1 MAAKVPLEVAEKV
14 LEDLINARNMDDIV
28 TEVCEKTGLE
38 WKRAESFVT
47 RLFVEN
53 KNRIALSQKILEDLT
68 SARNMD
74 DIVREVCEKADLDW
88 KRAESL
94 VNRLS
99 AENSDKI
106 ILSQSPVLVPLA
118 LFTFVSGVVLVFY
131 DLYQFYQVYSAN
143 SKTFLFEMLF
153 LGMNGQVIFWSFL
166 FGVAMVIGSLKGMER
181 IWGAVFERFG
191 KVFKLE

>member
-1 MAAKVPLEVAEKV
+1 MVAKISLEVKEKV
-14 LEDLINARNMDDIV
+14 LEDLTNARNMDDTV
-28 TEVCEKTGLE
+28 REVCEKTGLD

-74 DIVREVCEKADLDW
+74 DIVREVCEKTDLDW
-88 KRAESL
+88 MRAESL

-99 AENSDKI
+99 VENNDRI

-118 LFTFVSGVVLVFY
+118 LLTFVSGVMLVFY
-131 DLYQFYQVYSAN
+131 DLYQFYQAYSADPR
-143 SKTFLFEMLF
+143 SFPFQLLF
-153 LGMNGQVIFWSFL
+153 LGMNGSWIFWSFL
-166 FGVAMVIGSLKGMER
+166 FGMAMIIGSLKGMQGVWEA
-181 IWGAVFERFG
+181 IFERFG
-191 KVFKLE
+191 DS